1 MPAFQASPGTRDILP
16 PESDRWR
23 RFVTVFADLA
33 ERSGYGLVIPPMFE
47 DRAVFSRIGEAT
59 DIVSKE
65 MFDFEDNGGR
75 QLALRPEQ
83 TASVVRAFVEHRP
96 TMPWKVWYAGP
107 NFRQER
113 PQKGR
118 YRQFD
123 QVGVEVL
130 GIDDPLL
137 DVEVVALASRFYTA
151 LGLRR
156 VTLLL
161 NSMGDAGDRGRYAEA
176 LATYFGARTSELSE
190 QSRATLERN
199 PMRVLDSKRPEDAAV
214 VAEAPSMT
222 DYLSAESAAHFAEVQ
237 RGLDELDVPFVLA
250 PRLVRGID
258 YYRRT
263 TFEFA
268 AESLEAAQNGVGGGG
283 RYDGLSEDL
292 GGPATPGVGFALG
305 LDRTLL
311 ACDSEGVFEP
321 PRSDV
326 DVFVIDTTGGHE
338 ALVLTDELRR
348 AGLGADRA
356 FENRSMK
363 SQMKQA
369 DRSGAAVAA
378 IIGSD
383 EKAAGTV
390 TIRPLRD
397 GGEQVAVSRD
407 VVVEHVRKMRTHE

>member
-16 PESDRWR
+16 PESGRWR

-47 DRAVFSRIGEAT
+47 DRAVFSRIGEGT

-75 QLALRPEQ
+75 HLALRPEQ

-96 TMPWKVWYAGP
+96 TTPWKVWYAGS

-130 GIDDPLL
+130 GVDDPLL
-137 DVEVVALASRFYTA
+137 DVEVVALASRFFIA

-161 NSMGDAGDRGRYAEA
+161 NSLGDAGDRGRYADA
-176 LATYFGARTSELSE
+176 LTTYFSARASELSE
-190 QSRATLERN
+190 QSRATVERN
-199 PMRVLDSKRPEDAAV
+199 PMRVLDSKRPEDV
-214 VAEAPSMT
+214 TVLAEAPSMA
-222 DYLSAESAAHFAEVQ
+222 DYLSAESAEHFAAVQ
-237 RGLDELDVPFVLA
+237 QGLVELDVPFVIS

-268 AESLEAAQNGVGGGG
+268 AESLEAAQNAVGGGG
-283 RYDGLSEDL
+283 RYDGLAEDL
-292 GGPATPGVGFALG
+292 GGPPTPGVGFALG

-311 ACDSEGVFEP
+311 ACDSEDVFGP
-321 PRSDV
+321 PPPAV
-326 DVFVIDTTGGHE
+326 DVFVIDTTGGRE
-338 ALVLTDELRR
+338 ALTLTDELRR
-348 AGLGADRA
+348 AGLGADRT
-356 FENRSMK
+356 FGSRSMK
-363 SQMKQA
+363 AQMKQA
-369 DRSGAAVAA
+369 DRSGAALAV
-378 IIGSD
+378 IIGHD
-383 EKAAGTV
+383 EQAAGTV
-390 TIRPLRD
+390 TVRRLRD
-397 GGEQVAVSRD
+397 GGEQVVVPRD
-407 VVVEHVRKMRTHE
+407 VAVEHVRKMRAP